1 MSAPVTAEELA
12 EIARAEDFGEWWE
25 EEPGEGCVYEYT
37 DEGARRIVGP
47 IEPQDAAEV
56 VRTRDRMFRLARD
69 LTAERAE
76 IQAMANM
83 LDEAGIGHRDGDTVR
98 SRLARMIADANTEAE
113 RTEQAEADRDALAA
127 KIETMLADEEDA
139 RALRIAEHAAR
150 EDVAGQLAE
159 LQAAVRAHEAAAKGD
174 PSRLIIAAER
184 MWAAAKT

>member
-37 DEGARRIVGP
+37 DEGARRIIGP

-69 LTAERAE
+69 LTAERARAAE
-76 IQAMANM
+76 I
-83 LDEAGIGHRDGDTVR
+83 
-98 SRLARMIADANTEAE
+98 EAE
-113 RTEQAEADRDALAA
+113 RDALAA

-139 RALRIAEHAAR
+139 RALRLAEHAAR
-150 EDVAGQLAE
+150 ADAAGKLAE
-159 LQAAVRAHEAAAKGD
+159 LQAAVRAHEAPPKPTSAA
-174 PSRLIIAAER
+174 
-184 MWAAAKT
+184 